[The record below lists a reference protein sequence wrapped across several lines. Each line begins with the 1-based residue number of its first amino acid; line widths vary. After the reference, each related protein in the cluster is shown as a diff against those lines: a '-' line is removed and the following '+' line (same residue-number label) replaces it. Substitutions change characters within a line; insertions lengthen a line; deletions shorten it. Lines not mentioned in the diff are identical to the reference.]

1 MNKAIK
7 NYSIDKSFLYKLR
20 NRGKLA
26 EMLGLPLSYFRGNYK
41 QNIIYTEFTKDIGK
55 KKREIQSPCKKLK
68 KIQKRILELLS
79 KINIPDWLISGKKGK
94 SYIDN
99 AIFHKKYSYVLT
111 MDISDFYQSCQ
122 RNYIYKMFKEKFL
135 MENDIAGIMTDLT
148 ALQNCLPTGA
158 PTSQLIA
165 FWTHQDIFEEIQMLA
180 ENNNMKFT
188 LYVDDM
194 TFSSNKRISSK
205 ILLEVNSL
213 LKRSNLKLKARK
225 TKQYNKND
233 FKTITGVAIDVND
246 SLKIP
251 NHLRKEII
259 DAYIK
264 FKNLDGIERMRIGR
278 TILGKISSA
287 RQIEPNVFKEIH
299 RQVLLK
305 KQILIAPYDIKIL

>member
-26 EMLGLPLSYFRGNYK
+26 EMLGLPLNYFRCNYK
-41 QNIIYTEFTKDIGK
+41 QDIIYNEFIKDTGK
-55 KKREIQSPCKKLK
+55 KKRKIQSPGKNLK
-68 KIQKRILELLS
+68 KIQKKILKYLS
-79 KINIPDWLISGKKGK
+79 KINVPDWLISGKKGK

-99 AIFHKKYSYVLT
+99 AIYHKKYNYVVT
-111 MDISDFYQSCQ
+111 MDISDFYPSCQ
-122 RNYIYKMFKEKFL
+122 RNYIYKMFKEKFI

-148 ALQNCLPTGA
+148 AVGNCLPTGA

-165 FWTHQDIFEEIQMLA
+165 FWTQQDIFEEIQMLA
-180 ENNNMKFT
+180 ENDNMKFT

-194 TFSSNKRISSK
+194 TFSSNKKISSK

-213 LKRSNLKLKARK
+213 LKRSNLKLKGRK
-225 TKQYNKND
+225 TKEYNKND
-233 FKTITGVAIDVND
+233 FKTITGVVIDVNG

-264 FKNLDGIERMRIGR
+264 FKKLEGIERMRVAR

-287 RQIEPNVFKEIH
+287 RQIEPNVFKEIY
-299 RQVLLK
+299 RQVLLEK
-305 KQILIAPYDIKIL
+305 NKF